1 MGNVISMNTANSLFW
16 LGRYAERGYHL
27 LHLMRKAYDEVID
40 AGEEE
45 AHYSEFLAKM
55 GGYVS
60 RDILTSDQMMTQ
72 IFDKGNNA
80 SLVSIVERMMD
91 NAIVLRPYISS
102 ESFSYVEM
110 CRDFIR
116 RASES
121 GEGNITALQ
130 PVTDW
135 ILAFWGSVRER
146 MSEYAYSIL
155 EIGRLVEHLDMNV
168 RFDYEHNRVDAVWL
182 RLKGYLSR
190 EAHLFNRE
198 DVGRL
203 EMFLASPDVYNRN
216 IAERKAEMISSV
228 NGLVTV

>member
-1 MGNVISMNTANSLFW
+1 MGNVISMNTANALFW

-40 AGEEE
+40 GGDDETT
-45 AHYSEFLAKM
+45 YSEFLSKI

-60 RDILTSDQMMTQ
+60 TDILTSDQMMAQ
-72 IFDKGNNA
+72 IYDRENNA
-80 SLVSIVERMMD
+80 SLVSIIERMMD

-116 RASES
+116 RKSDE
-121 GEGNITALQ
+121 GEMNITALQ
-130 PVTDW
+130 SITDW

-146 MSEYAYSIL
+146 MNEYTYSIL

-168 RFDYEHNRVDAVWL
+168 RFDYEHKRVDAVWL

-203 EMFLASPDVYNRN
+203 EMYLASPDVYDRN
-216 IAERKAEMISSV
+216 IADHKPEMIASV